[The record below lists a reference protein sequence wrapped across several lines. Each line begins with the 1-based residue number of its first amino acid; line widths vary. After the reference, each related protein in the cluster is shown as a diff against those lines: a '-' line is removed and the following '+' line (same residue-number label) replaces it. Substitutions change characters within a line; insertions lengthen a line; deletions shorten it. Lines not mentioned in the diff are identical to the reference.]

1 MNRLVYRGTDKGW
14 KDEELD
20 RYKDKEMDGLVY
32 RGTEM
37 DSLLYR
43 ETKRWPDCCIDD
55 KEMHRLV
62 HKSTNKWIEEQR

>member
-1 MNRLVYRGTDKGW
+1 MNRLVYRGIDKGW

-32 RGTEM
+32 RGIEM

-43 ETKRWPDCCIDD
+43 EIKRWLDCCIDD
-55 KEMHRLV
+55 KEMYRLV
-62 HKSTNKWIEEQR
+62 YKSIDKWIEE

>member
-43 ETKRWPDCCIDD
+43 ETKR
-55 KEMHRLV
+55 
-62 HKSTNKWIEEQR
+62 

>member
-20 RYKDKEMDGLVY
+20 RYKDKEMDGLVC

-43 ETKRWPDCCIDD
+43 ETKR
-55 KEMHRLV
+55 
-62 HKSTNKWIEEQR
+62 